1 MVIIV
6 IENYGKHLNNK
17 TGQDKARHGKA
28 RQGKARQGKARQG
41 KARQGKARQGK
52 ARRDKRVHCKANRAV
67 VRWEEEEVKQII

>member
-17 TGQDKARHGKA
+17 TGQDKARH
-28 RQGKARQGKARQG
+28 G

>member
-41 KARQGKARQGK
+41 KARQDEIREYT
-52 ARRDKRVHCKANRAV
+52 ARRIGLLLGGKRK
-67 VRWEEEEVKQII
+67 KSSK